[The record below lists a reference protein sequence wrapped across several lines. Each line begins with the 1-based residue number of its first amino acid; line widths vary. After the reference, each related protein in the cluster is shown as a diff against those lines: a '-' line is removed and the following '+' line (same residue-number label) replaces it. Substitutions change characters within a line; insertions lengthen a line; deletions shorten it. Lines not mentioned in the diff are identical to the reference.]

1 MTITDYVIAA
11 ATGKEVINFDWLNGL
26 IIQIKRL
33 GNNLN
38 QLVILARQGR
48 ITTVYLD
55 GAQRELAEIHG
66 LLAAVFSKGR

>member
-11 ATGKEVINFDWLNGL
+11 AVGKEIINFDWLNGL
-26 IIQIKRL
+26 ITQIKRL

-38 QLVILARQGR
+38 QLVILARQGH

-55 GAQRELAEIHG
+55 GAQQELAEIHK
-66 LLAAVFSKGR
+66 LLAAVLSKGQ

>member
-11 ATGKEVINFDWLNGL
+11 ATGKEIINFDWLNSL
-26 IIQIKRL
+26 ITQIKRL

-48 ITTVYLD
+48 IATVYLD
-55 GAQRELAEIHG
+55 GTQQELTEIHE
-66 LLAAVFSKGR
+66 LLAAILPKGR

>member
-11 ATGKEVINFDWLNGL
+11 ATGREIINFDWLNSL
-26 IIQIKRL
+26 IAQIKRL

-48 ITTVYLD
+48 IATVYLD
-55 GAQRELAEIHG
+55 SAQRELAEIHE
-66 LLAAVFSKGR
+66 LLAAVLSKGR

>member
-11 ATGKEVINFDWLNGL
+11 AVGKEIIHFDWLNGL
-26 IIQIKRL
+26 MAQIKRL

-48 ITTVYLD
+48 IATVYLD
-55 GAQRELAEIHG
+55 GAQQELAEIYE
-66 LLAAVFSKGR
+66 LLAAVLSKGR

>member
-11 ATGKEVINFDWLNGL
+11 ATGKEIVNFNWLNGL
-26 IIQIKRL
+26 ITQIKRL

-48 ITTVYLD
+48 IATVYLD
-55 GAQRELAEIHG
+55 GAQQELAEIHE
-66 LLAAVFSKGR
+66 LLAAVLSKGR